1 MITARSPDSP
11 AYALRKYQPA
21 KQPASSGTKVSAKT
35 QLGNCPGPGSAARSG
50 RPGTA
55 PRCDPVRS
63 TDVSVPSEN
72 PGPISADAVHS
83 TRFGSIDKHRIA
95 SAIPP
100 KNPGSNADQRSPALS
115 KWSASITANRA
126 NAETSRAI

>member
-72 PGPISADAVHS
+72 PGPISADAVHR
-83 TRFGSIDKHRIA
+83 TRFGSIARHKVANAR
-95 SAIPP
+95 PP
-100 KNPGSNADQRSPALS
+100 KNPGLKADQRSTALS
-115 KWSASITANRA
+115 KWTANITANSA
-126 NAETSRAI
+126 NAKT